1 MKSLVKLL
9 AFMFLA
15 LLIPTLVMGTIN
27 ILGASEMVMIIGQ
40 ILVMVLMVVAFTRGF
55 SVIRKYEIKT
65 EELIKDAKSV
75 EELKKLREERL
86 TDRSK
91 ANITKEII
99 KRNYSRKEA
108 ETLRKYTNST
118 EDMKHYYSAIIANSK
133 ERQREEA
140 KIKRD
145 NFNKKYKNRTRIC
158 PDFRENLRTTGKWLV
173 VFIMLV
179 VGVSL
184 AKKGMAGHSSF
195 AFMIYILGLLMLF
208 VVMINSIIWIMR
220 TASSYWERNFI

>member
-118 EDMKHYYSAIIANSK
+118 EDMKHYYSAIISNSK
-133 ERQREEA
+133 IKEREEA

-145 NFNKKYKNRTRIC
+145 NFNKKYKNRTRIY

-208 VVMINSIIWIMR
+208 VVMINTIIWIMR

>member
-40 ILVMVLMVVAFTRGF
+40 VLVMVLMVVAFTRGF

-118 EDMKHYYSAIIANSK
+118 EDMKHYYSAIISNSK

-145 NFNKKYKNRTRIC
+145 NFNKKYKNRTRIY

-179 VGVSL
+179 IGVSL

-208 VVMINSIIWIMR
+208 VVMINTIIWIMR